1 MTDTPDPDQ
10 PEFPALSD
18 DELRETLDLMAT
30 AVASM
35 SNRIDGLTTVANK
48 QIGVSTEARI
58 AAFAARDQTNPEK
71 YGELV
76 GAAIDGK
83 INDNLV
89 RMGQMCVDLLKASNR
104 AQDALKKVEEDKSDA
119 LRAVWEREQKAD
131 RLKSRLPWLGLGAVV
146 FALAITVLVPRFLA
160 SNASTCAV
168 LGASWTRTTTG
179 VDVCVFYAGAD

>member
-18 DELRETLDLMAT
+18 AELRETLDLMAT

-48 QIGVSTEARI
+48 QIAVSTEARI
-58 AAFAARDQTNPEK
+58 AAFAARDQTAPEN

-76 GAAIDGK
+76 GATIDGK

-89 RMGQMCVDLLKASNR
+89 RMGQMCVALFEASNR
-104 AQDALKKVEEDKSDA
+104 AQDALKKAEEDKSDA
-119 LRAVWEREQKAD
+119 LRAVWEREQKAE
-131 RLKSRLPWLGLGAVV
+131 RLKQRLPWFGLGAV
-146 FALAITVLVPRFLA
+146 FLALAMTVALPRFLA
-160 SNASTCAV
+160 SYPSTCAV
-168 LGASWTRTTTG
+168 LGAVWTATSEG
-179 VDVCVFYAGAD
+179 VNACVFYQP

>member
-48 QIGVSTEARI
+48 QIAVSTEARI
-58 AAFAARDQTNPEK
+58 AAFAARDQTNPKK

-76 GAAIDGK
+76 GATIDGK
-83 INDNLV
+83 INDNLM
-89 RMGQMCVDLLKASNR
+89 RMGQMCVDLFEASNR
-104 AQDALKKVEEDKSDA
+104 AQDALKKTEEDKSAD
-119 LRAVWEREQKAD
+119 LRQVWEREQKAD
-131 RLKSRLPWLGLGAVV
+131 RLKSRLPWFGLGAVV
-146 FALAITVLVPRFLA
+146 LALVMTVLLPRFLA
-160 SNASTCAV
+160 SYPSTCAV
-168 LGASWTRTTTG
+168 LGATWTATTEGTNA
-179 VDVCVFYAGAD
+179 CVFYQP